1 MILNAVSDTR
11 KRESFDFID
20 ISSGYANMDRY
31 DIFVEGHRT
40 HHAISEEEME
50 EVTQDLADDFYQ
62 TGTPHPESVDVI
74 YVGSD
79 DE

>member
-1 MILNAVSDTR
+1 
-11 KRESFDFID
+11 
-20 ISSGYANMDRY
+20 MDRY
-31 DIFVEGHRT
+31 DIYIEGRRT

-50 EVTQDLADDFYQ
+50 EVTQDLADDFYR

-74 YVGSD
+74 YVGTD